1 VEIEREKTG
10 LKGGGGEEV
19 YGLFDGKG
27 LVDMHMEEER
37 VGSSTIF
44 HNFEPNVSIN

>member
-10 LKGGGGEEV
+10 LRGGSEEV